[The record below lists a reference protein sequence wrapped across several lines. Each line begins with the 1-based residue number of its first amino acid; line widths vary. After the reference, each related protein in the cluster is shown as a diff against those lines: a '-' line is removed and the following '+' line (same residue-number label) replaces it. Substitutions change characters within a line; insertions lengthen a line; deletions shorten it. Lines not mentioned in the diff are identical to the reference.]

1 MPITARLRKVLE
13 SRANGPDGRPHAA
26 DRHVYG
32 NECGE
37 RVKRVRRAW
46 DATCRR
52 AGVEDLHLHDL
63 RREFGSRL
71 MESGAR
77 DHEVKEWLGHANV
90 TTTSRYLKTSGER
103 QTDVESG
110 PYVGAR
116 SFHLASKKK
125 VTDEI
130 KRQQGHLVV
139 VTGLVKR
146 SSLDEKG
153 INVGRVAI
161 TGGSPVAGTRSMPSP
176 AENVTV
182 MDVSSVRFRAS
193 SCTPQ

>member
-1 MPITARLRKVLE
+1 VPRRGIVEERLKGDSMTPLAAMLVALALAAPQETPQEKPKVPKDSVELTVI
-13 SRANGPDGRPHAA
+13 GCLKGR
-26 DRHVYG
+26 V
-32 NECGE
+32 
-37 RVKRVRRAW
+37 
-46 DATCRR
+46 
-52 AGVEDLHLHDL
+52 
-63 RREFGSRL
+63 
-71 MESGAR
+71 
-77 DHEVKEWLGHANV
+77 
-90 TTTSRYLKTSGER
+90 LKTSAER

-125 VTDEI
+125 VTEEI

-153 INVGRVAI
+153 IKVGGVAI
-161 TGGSPVAGTRSMPSP
+161 SGGSPVSGTRSMPSP
-176 AENVTV
+176 AENVAV
-182 MDVSSVRFRAS
+182 MDVSSVRFRAT